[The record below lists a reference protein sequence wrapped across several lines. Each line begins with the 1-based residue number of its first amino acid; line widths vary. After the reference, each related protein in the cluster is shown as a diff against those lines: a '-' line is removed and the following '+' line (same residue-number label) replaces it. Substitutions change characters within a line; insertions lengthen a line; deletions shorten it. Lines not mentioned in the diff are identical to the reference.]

1 MKCSNCNGEW
11 TAPQNMKIKSCPFC
25 QSDLSKIIFNEL
37 SDNTSDSVLAKI
49 IDFYGTDILK
59 DQVELETII
68 NTNFSNDL
76 RYKKLLLVS
85 LRENVPSRLEEIL
98 KLDTNDQ
105 RRVIESIFYDL
116 ENNAFLNKDSISQII
131 DIWKIA
137 LKFSKEQVSNDIK
150 IIWENGFCG
159 IGNSNSKL
167 ITEKI
172 YDDAIVFKDGF
183 VAVKLNGKWGIITS
197 SGIEI
202 TEIKYDNPHYTY
214 DIDTNSLFFDGLARV
229 IDKGKWGYINKSGKE
244 VIKLKFDY
252 EGDFSEGFAAVQKN
266 GKWAFIDLY
275 GNEIC
280 SYKFETDY
288 NMYGKIEHTYF
299 KESLAKVCFNGKYG
313 FIDKYGNEVIE
324 IKYDTASHF
333 NNGTSEVR
341 INGTYE
347 NINKNGLVDNSKN
360 SNKWPNSNQDYIY
373 HFILK
378 EGVFC
383 VSTVSLPERRNQFG
397 VLERKYG
404 VIDKNNKILM
414 PFKFDNILEC
424 YKVDLVIITLNKKN
438 GLIDLNTNEI
448 TPIKYDHIWSFA
460 EGFARVTI
468 NKKSGYI
475 NLKGIEITKIRYDV
489 SFDFINGIARVM
501 INNKWGYINSDGEEI
516 IPLKY
521 DDINEFNEGLSV
533 VKLNNKYGYIDQN
546 GINIIPLKYDYA
558 LDFKDGLSSINIEGL
573 WALINKQ
580 GKLLTQFKYDSIW
593 GVKEDVLMVKL
604 NDKYGFLDRN
614 GKELTPIEFTEAE
627 NFHKGY
633 ARVKLNEDYEWSF
646 IDKSGDI
653 VIVSDEILKWYERFD
668 DHMRGNYF

>member
-11 TAPQNMKIKSCPFC
+11 TAPQNMKIESCPFC

-37 SDNTSDSVLAKI
+37 SDSTSNSVLAKI

-59 DQVELETII
+59 DQGKLEIII

-76 RYKKLLLVS
+76 KYKKLLLVS
-85 LRENVPSRLEEIL
+85 IRENVPSRLEEIL
-98 KLDTNDQ
+98 KLDFNDQ
-105 RRVIESIFYDL
+105 SRVIESISYDL
-116 ENNAFLNKDSISQII
+116 ENNAFLNKDSIYQII

-137 LKFSKEQVSNDIK
+137 LKFSKELVSNDIK

-172 YDDAIVFKDGF
+172 YDDAIVFEDGF

-197 SGIEI
+197 LGIEI

-214 DIDTNSLFFDGLARV
+214 DIDNNSLFFDGLARV
-229 IDKGKWGYINKSGKE
+229 MHKGKWGYINKSGKE

-252 EGDFSEGFAAVQKN
+252 ESDFSEGIAAVQKN

-280 SYKFETDY
+280 TYKYETDY
-288 NMYGKIEHTYF
+288 NVYGKIEHTYF
-299 KESLAKVCFNGKYG
+299 KESLARVWFNGKYG
-313 FIDKYGNEVIE
+313 FIDKHGNEVIE
-324 IKYDTASHF
+324 IKYDIASHF
-333 NNGTSEVR
+333 NNGISKVR
-341 INGTYE
+341 LNGTYE

-360 SNKWPNSNQDYIY
+360 INKWPNNNQEYIN
-373 HFILK
+373 HFVLK

-383 VSTVSLPERRNQFG
+383 VSTISLPEKRNQFG

-404 VIDKNNKILM
+404 VIDKNNKILL
-414 PFKFDNILEC
+414 PFKFENILEC
-424 YKVDLVIITLNKKN
+424 YKVDLVKVTLNKKN

-475 NLKGIEITKIRYDV
+475 NLKGIEITKIRYDE

-558 LDFKDGLSSINIEGL
+558 LDFEDGLSSVNIEGL

-593 GVKEDVLMVKL
+593 GVKEDILRVKL
-604 NDKYGFLDRN
+604 NDKYGFIDRN

-633 ARVKLNEDYEWSF
+633 TRVKLSEEYEWSF
-646 IDKSGDI
+646 IDKSGDV
-653 VIVSDEILKWYERFD
+653 VIVSDEILEWYERFD
-668 DHMRGNYF
+668 DHMRSN